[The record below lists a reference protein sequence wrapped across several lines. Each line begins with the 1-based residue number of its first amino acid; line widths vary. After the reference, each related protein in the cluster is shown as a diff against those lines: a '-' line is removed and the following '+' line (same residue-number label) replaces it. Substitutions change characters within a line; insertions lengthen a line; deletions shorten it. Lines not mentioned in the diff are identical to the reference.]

1 MPEPERDYSDYLH
14 HLALMGSV
22 YTLVCG
28 FTFTTI
34 TLFVTTYPGIT
45 ETRVQMVLLFLT
57 MLFDLFV
64 YLIIWCLTEDTMY
77 CSYLPPMTRRQD
89 IWSNLTII
97 GLVFWGLSI
106 PAMFLVW
113 RLDLLALVTTVI
125 WLILVPIGYFT
136 LGKRS
141 LDRRRKIAQ
150 RE

>member
-1 MPEPERDYSDYLH
+1 
-14 HLALMGSV
+14 
-22 YTLVCG
+22 
-28 FTFTTI
+28 
-34 TLFVTTYPGIT
+34 
-45 ETRVQMVLLFLT
+45 
-57 MLFDLFV
+57 
-64 YLIIWCLTEDTMY
+64 
-77 CSYLPPMTRRQD
+77 